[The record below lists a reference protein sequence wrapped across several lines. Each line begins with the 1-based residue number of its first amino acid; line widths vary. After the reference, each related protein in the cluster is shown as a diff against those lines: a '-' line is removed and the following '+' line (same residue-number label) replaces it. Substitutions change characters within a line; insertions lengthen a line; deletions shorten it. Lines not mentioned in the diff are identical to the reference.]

1 MNLKPISLAIGLIS
15 FTMSALKYK
24 ALKYKAYVASN
35 IKGAPPGANQP
46 VGDPTSG
53 QDTYSSPLWWC
64 SEPPWK
70 STNRLKISIF
80 AQKGRSLT

>member
-53 QDTYSSPLWWC
+53 QDTYSSPL
-64 SEPPWK
+64 
-70 STNRLKISIF
+70 
-80 AQKGRSLT
+80 